1 MGVLRLIN
9 VMVIPRSHHLR
20 SCSYAV
26 TGLSTYDQY
35 QIGGRNNIRDKRITM
50 IRMVTG
56 THEALD
62 ICGRFVVQNTK
73 LAGNR
78 FRRIT

>member
-1 MGVLRLIN
+1 MS
-9 VMVIPRSHHLR
+9 VI
-20 SCSYAV
+20 
-26 TGLSTYDQY
+26 
-35 QIGGRNNIRDKRITM
+35 ITM

-78 FRRIT
+78 FRRITDRTLSRPSLKLINISLDEMNKTAMMKKGGV